1 MTDNSAALPSRRA
14 QRAAREA
21 GERLPRES
29 VGIAQ
34 TDVNVQPAEE
44 LPSRR
49 SRRLLSSELPSSEF
63 PSRRLQSR
71 RLPSSELPLSEL
83 PLSELPLSELPLS
96 ELPLSELP
104 LSELPLSE
112 FPSSGLPSSGL
123 PHDHGYDDIGD
134 EWITASSTVG
144 QSSFPVTSLHVELFP
159 TGEISGPIDN
169 TDEAILTGPIVVAA
183 ASHNRLSP
191 VAIDASPQVGLPGI
205 PRRATE
211 ALSIIGRA
219 APLNQGHK
227 TSSAR
232 QGISATFA
240 TFLGL
245 FVAAL
250 IGLAFFTG
258 LI

>member
-29 VGIAQ
+29 VGVAQ
-34 TDVNVQPAEE
+34 SDVDVQPAEE

-49 SRRLLSSELPSSEF
+49 SRRLPSSEPPSSEPPSSEL

-71 RLPSSELPLSEL
+71 RLPA
-83 PLSELPLSELPLS
+83 
-96 ELPLSELP
+96 
-104 LSELPLSE
+104 SE
-112 FPSSGLPSSGL
+112 FPSSEFPSSELPSSELPSSGL

-169 TDEAILTGPIVVAA
+169 TGEAILTGPIVVAA